1 MVTARVLFLLAALAG
16 TVFSNDLL
24 SGYRIE
30 GLHYAGPG
38 EWRHTADPIWVF
50 EYHTLR
56 LGSDTLVSRRRTVLC

>member
-50 EYHTLR
+50 DITPSASAIALP
-56 LGSDTLVSRRRTVLC
+56 VSRRRTVLC